1 MAVANNTVYVGVHRL
16 QDLPAPNMIFA
27 AQQQQVLVPGYHPS
41 HRLPGEVT
49 GQYPNICTVNVHNQI
64 PYQTTSG
71 EQGDTSHTNH
81 TPSSRTP
88 TSWIA
93 KKQEDLLA
101 MFRKLLSNRR
111 TDSYNAE
118 KSVLSVNSLT
128 VTNPMATVA
137 DPDQQD
143 LSDLQLD
150 LFDRA
155 PEILDTTGLEEQA
168 ATATSP
174 TSPGHAVEMLKLV
187 QMEVGQEL
195 RPCTM
200 RQPSTSSVTPQPTEL
215 ETPSLPAEQLPIQIS
230 AEKPAKPECELTT
243 SVDIHP
249 PSDQDEEQPTSLV
262 AADLQLEKTRD
273 TAAILPTLNLMPTHT
288 KQKSQ
293 PYPDRHTQP
302 TVVIVEQ
309 PPILI
314 LQEAQPIAPDGD
326 PPASPNRQPPSNLH
340 RDQSTSP
347 ASDDAQSTGK
357 ALQTQDTPNI
367 TLVPVTPEDTGMVA
381 VLTSG
386 HSSTVLMETTDTN
399 QTIQP
404 SEMNAQ
410 PEAVIVEQLVIASK
424 DEQYTN
430 PEGLQSVNP
439 YSPSSGSLDGPPP
452 TGSAPTSPLPSGPPP
467 SPPPPSLPPHTPLP
481 TTPPPVIPDR
491 GLPTNPEIQKL
502 DNTEGTS
509 PVTSHKC
516 KEEVDIE
523 RLTED
528 DIEICQNIDT
538 TEADKLMETGRAN
551 SPESPCC
558 DTVFTSCKC
567 LKGGF
572 SRFLSGEDQ
581 SLKFTP
587 LLKMAAKKGFAFFI
601 RYISPLQKRYF
612 FLTLGY
618 KLLTLLIL
626 VVMFVTSLVRLS
638 NRIHQS
644 KSYGYDVGIA
654 MVSMVASLLDLFD
667 IIQSIATYRHKVRV
681 SVIDLFNWCK
691 RRCSNNSE
699 ELMKAEEVEASESE
713 PEQQLAD
720 ESHSNASRWWQ
731 YLSKYSELIIL
742 IVTEVLLYTNIILT
756 LFAFICDEAFKSIGE
771 NAESFL
777 ETLNTWIAFIFG
789 VYIFRPILLGFNV
802 MVVREAI
809 ERQNNQ
815 LAKLGNQRNFPSWVG
830 KIFNFQVWLVI
841 HITGQSVFHAFLLIC
856 IGWKIAQ
863 ENCHLPQSAQSIME
877 LSCTRPQHFS
887 FFTFYNVLF
896 GIAAPWLS
904 FVAFLLANVSWS
916 KEFYIKLYLDCLLK
930 SAAIQ
935 SATRKEIQSAALSW
949 GRSFLKQ
956 KLGKSEATE
965 KCKEENEEKV
975 PECLKPAAKYI
986 KQLQDGRRV
995 NHTVCRQ
1002 LNLFAKTQEHF
1013 VQYASQNALVKALH
1027 AVVFGPT
1034 VLFCTSYFVVFF
1046 LHIIFLGCRVDEA
1059 GQNICAQFEFSVFK
1073 GTVTADTSDYTALVF
1088 LSFGFFGITN
1098 LQSFAIGIAYT
1109 IVIAVTIYT
1118 VLLIVAVALLCVCFA
1133 GTASNH
1139 TNNRRRT

>member
-1 MAVANNTVYVGVHRL
+1 M
-16 QDLPAPNMIFA
+16 
-27 AQQQQVLVPGYHPS
+27 
-41 HRLPGEVT
+41 
-49 GQYPNICTVNVHNQI
+49 
-64 PYQTTSG
+64 
-71 EQGDTSHTNH
+71 
-81 TPSSRTP
+81 
-88 TSWIA
+88 
-93 KKQEDLLA
+93 
-101 MFRKLLSNRR
+101 
-111 TDSYNAE
+111 
-118 KSVLSVNSLT
+118 
-128 VTNPMATVA
+128 TNPLAAVA

-150 LFDRA
+150 MFDRA
-155 PEILDTTGLEEQA
+155 PQILDTTGLEEQA
-168 ATATSP
+168 ATAPSP
-174 TSPGHAVEMLKLV
+174 TSPGHPVEMLKLV
-187 QMEVGQEL
+187 QMEMDQKL

-200 RQPSTSSVTPQPTEL
+200 RQPSTSSVTPQHTEL
-215 ETPSLPAEQLPIQIS
+215 ETPSLPAEQPPIIIS
-230 AEKPAKPECELTT
+230 AEKSASPECELAT

-262 AADLQLEKTRD
+262 AADLQLEKTSD
-273 TAAILPTLNLMPTHT
+273 TAAILPTLDLMPTHT

-302 TVVIVEQ
+302 MVAIVE
-309 PPILI
+309 PPIII
-314 LQEAQPIAPDGD
+314 LQEAQSIAPDGD
-326 PPASPNRQPPSNLH
+326 PPASPSRQPPSNLH
-340 RDQSTSP
+340 RDQPTSP
-347 ASDDAQSTGK
+347 VSDDAQSTGK
-357 ALQTQDTPNI
+357 APQTQDTPNI
-367 TLVPVTPEDTGMVA
+367 TVVPVTPEDTRVVA
-381 VLTSG
+381 VLPTG
-386 HSSTVLMETTDTN
+386 HSSKVLMEPTDTN
-399 QTIQP
+399 QLLQP

-424 DEQYTN
+424 GEQYTN

-439 YSPSSGSLDGPPP
+439 DSPSYDSLDRPPP
-452 TGSAPTSPLPSGPPP
+452 AGSAPTSPLPSGPPP
-467 SPPPPSLPPHTPLP
+467 SLPPHTPL
-481 TTPPPVIPDR
+481 TSTPPPVIPDK
-491 GLPTNPEIQKL
+491 GLPSNPETEQL
-502 DNTEGTS
+502 DNTQGTP
-509 PVTSHKC
+509 PVTPHKC

-538 TEADKLMETGRAN
+538 TEADILMEAGRAN
-551 SPESPCC
+551 SPERPCC

-626 VVMFVTSLVRLS
+626 VVMFITSLVRLA

-654 MVSMVASLLDLFD
+654 MVSTVAFLLELFD

-681 SVIDLFNWCK
+681 CVIDLFNWCK
-691 RRCSNNSE
+691 RHRSNDSE
-699 ELMKAEEVEASESE
+699 ELMEPEEVKASKSD

-720 ESHSNASRWWQ
+720 ESHSNASRWWH

-742 IVTEVLLYTNIILT
+742 IVTEALLYTNIILT
-756 LFAFICDEAFKSIGE
+756 LFAFICDETFKSIGE
-771 NAESFL
+771 NAESFV
-777 ETLNTWIAFIFG
+777 ETLKTWIAFIFG

-815 LAKLGNQRNFPSWVG
+815 LAKLGNQHNYPSWVG
-830 KIFNFQVWLVI
+830 KIFNFQVCLVV
-841 HITGQSVFHAFLLIC
+841 HIIGQSVFHAFLLIC

-863 ENCHLPQSAQSIME
+863 ENCHLSPCAQSIME

-904 FVAFLLANVSWS
+904 FAAFLLANVSWS

-935 SATRKEIQSAALSW
+935 SATRKEIQSAFP
-949 GRSFLKQ
+949 SFLKQ
-956 KLGKSEATE
+956 KLGMSEATE
-965 KCKEENEEKV
+965 KCKEQNDEKV
-975 PECLKPAAKYI
+975 PEGLKPAANCI

-1034 VLFCTSYFVVFF
+1034 VLFCTSYFVIFF
-1046 LHIIFLGCRVDEA
+1046 LHIIFLGCRVNEA
-1059 GQNICAQFEFSVFK
+1059 GQNVCARFEFSVFK
-1073 GTVTADTSDYTALVF
+1073 GTVEADTSDYTALVF

-1098 LQSFAIGIAYT
+1098 LQSFAIGLAYT

-1118 VLLIVAVALLCVCFA
+1118 VLFIAAVALLCVCFA
-1133 GTASNH
+1133 GTASNR
-1139 TNNRRRT
+1139 TNNRRRF

>member
-1 MAVANNTVYVGVHRL
+1 MAVANNTVYVGVYGP

-27 AQQQQVLVPGYHPS
+27 AQQQQVLVPGHYPS

-49 GQYPNICTVNVHNQI
+49 SQYPNICAVNMHNQI

-71 EQGDTSHTNH
+71 EHGETSHTNH
-81 TPSSRTP
+81 TPSSRGP
-88 TSWIA
+88 TAWIM
-93 KKQEDLLA
+93 KMQNDLCA
-101 MFRKLLSNRR
+101 SVRKLLSSRR
-111 TDSYNAE
+111 IDSYNAE
-118 KSVLSVNSLT
+118 QSVPSVNSLT

-150 LFDRA
+150 MFDRA
-155 PEILDTTGLEEQA
+155 PQILDTTGLEEQA
-168 ATATSP
+168 ATAPSP
-174 TSPGHAVEMLKLV
+174 TSPGHPIEIRQLV
-187 QMEVGQEL
+187 QMEVDQEL

-200 RQPSTSSVTPQPTEL
+200 IQPSTSSVTQPTEL
-215 ETPSLPAEQLPIQIS
+215 KTPSLPVEQPPIIIS
-230 AEKPAKPECELTT
+230 EAKPASPECELTA

-249 PSDQDEEQPTSLV
+249 PSDQDEEQPTSPV

-273 TAAILPTLNLMPTHT
+273 TVAILPTLDLMPTHT

-293 PYPDRHTQP
+293 LYPDRDTHP
-302 TVVIVEQ
+302 Q
-309 PPILI
+309 PPIII
-314 LQEAQPIAPDGD
+314 LQEAQPIAPDGG
-326 PPASPNRQPPSNLH
+326 PPASPSRQPPSNLH
-340 RDQSTSP
+340 RDQLTSP
-347 ASDDAQSTGK
+347 TSDDAQSTGK
-357 ALQTQDTPNI
+357 APQTQDTPNI
-367 TLVPVTPEDTGMVA
+367 TLVPVTPEDTRMVA
-381 VLTSG
+381 VLPTG
-386 HSSTVLMETTDTN
+386 HSSKVLMEPTDTN
-399 QTIQP
+399 QTLQL

-424 DEQYTN
+424 EKQYIN

-439 YSPSSGSLDGPPP
+439 DSPSSGSLDRPPP
-452 TGSAPTSPLPSGPPP
+452 TGSAPTSQLPSGPPP
-467 SPPPPSLPPHTPLP
+467 SPPPPSPPPPSLPLHTPLP
-481 TTPPPVIPDR
+481 STPPPVIPDR
-491 GLPTNPEIQKL
+491 GLPTNPEIEHL
-502 DNTEGTS
+502 NNTEGTP

-516 KEEVDIE
+516 KEEVDIK

-538 TEADKLMETGRAN
+538 TEADKLMEAGRAN
-551 SPESPCC
+551 SPERPCC

-618 KLLTLLIL
+618 KLLTLVIL
-626 VVMFVTSLVRLS
+626 VAMLITSLVRLS

-654 MVSMVASLLDLFD
+654 MVSMVASLLELFD

-691 RRCSNNSE
+691 RHRSNDSE
-699 ELMKAEEVEASESE
+699 ELMKPEEVEASESE
-713 PEQQLAD
+713 PEQQLAN

-731 YLSKYSELIIL
+731 YLSKYSEIIIL
-742 IVTEVLLYTNIILT
+742 IVTEALLYTNIILT
-756 LFAFICDEAFKSIGE
+756 LFAFICDETFKSIGE
-771 NAESFL
+771 NAESFV

-815 LAKLGNQRNFPSWVG
+815 LANLGNQRNFPSWVG

-841 HITGQSVFHAFLLIC
+841 HIIGQSVFHAFLLIC

-863 ENCHLPQSAQSIME
+863 ENCRLPPSAQSIME

-904 FVAFLLANVSWS
+904 FAGFLLANVSWS

-949 GRSFLKQ
+949 GRRFVKQ
-956 KLGKSEATE
+956 KLGRSEATE
-965 KCKEENEEKV
+965 KYKEQNKEKV
-975 PECLKPAAKYI
+975 PECLKPATTYI
-986 KQLQDGRRV
+986 KQLQDGRHV

-1002 LNLFAKTQEHF
+1002 LNLFAKIQEHF

-1034 VLFCTSYFVVFF
+1034 VLFCTSYFVIFF
-1046 LHIIFLGCRVDEA
+1046 LHIIFLGCRVNEA

-1073 GTVTADTSDYTALVF
+1073 GTVEADTSDYTALVF

-1098 LQSFAIGIAYT
+1098 LQSFAIGLAYT

-1133 GTASNH
+1133 GTATNR
-1139 TNNRRRT
+1139 TNNRRRL